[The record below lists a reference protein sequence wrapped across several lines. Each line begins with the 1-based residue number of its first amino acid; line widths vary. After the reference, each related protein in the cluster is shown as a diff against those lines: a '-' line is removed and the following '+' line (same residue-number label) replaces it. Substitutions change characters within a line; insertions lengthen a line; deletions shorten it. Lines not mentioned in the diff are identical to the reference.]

1 MLVRRVN
8 FKYVSVR
15 YLLLLNGWVV
25 DDCLMDLVMFDV
37 ASECIQ
43 IFTDLRVHIRRLPIR
58 VIIAA
63 CRNHCVSVSATC
75 NHHYT

>member
-25 DDCLMDLVMFDV
+25 DDCLMDLAMFDV
-37 ASECIQ
+37 VFEWFRGGS
-43 IFTDLRVHIRRLPIR
+43 
-58 VIIAA
+58 
-63 CRNHCVSVSATC
+63 
-75 NHHYT
+75 